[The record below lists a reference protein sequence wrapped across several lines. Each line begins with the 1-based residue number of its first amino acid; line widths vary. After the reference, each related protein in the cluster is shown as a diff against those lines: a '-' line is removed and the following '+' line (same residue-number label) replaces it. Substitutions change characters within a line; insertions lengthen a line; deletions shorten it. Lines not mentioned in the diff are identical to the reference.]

1 MAHEC
6 VHWYKHRNY
15 HLLAHVNDIK
25 RSKKQQC
32 PAAEPDERIQDKWTD
47 EDWMEWQAN
56 GIAPRILMPKEMFI
70 QAAENFREELSEID
84 NPYVLSYTLKN
95 KLAEFFQ
102 VSKQSAGIRMQE
114 LEIL

>member
-1 MAHEC
+1 
-6 VHWYKHRNY
+6 
-15 HLLAHVNDIK
+15 
-25 RSKKQQC
+25 
-32 PAAEPDERIQDKWTD
+32 
-47 EDWMEWQAN
+47 MEWQAN